1 MYNIKY
7 IDWETKRSNESFPRS
22 FGTSAYDLKL
32 SNTGFSAATSKF
44 TRVTGAP
51 SRASAEQIV
60 SGLRTDNLYFS
71 FVFYILFSCFILQS
85 IKLQFIMGFLCRKAF
100 PQ

>member
-7 IDWETKRSNESFPRS
+7 IDWEIKRLNERFTRS

-32 SNTGFSAATSKF
+32 SNTDFSPASSKF

-51 SRASAEQIV
+51 SRATTEQIV
-60 SGLRTDNLYFS
+60 SGLRTDNLYIF
-71 FVFYILFSCFILQS
+71 FCIL
-85 IKLQFIMGFLCRKAF
+85 
-100 PQ
+100 